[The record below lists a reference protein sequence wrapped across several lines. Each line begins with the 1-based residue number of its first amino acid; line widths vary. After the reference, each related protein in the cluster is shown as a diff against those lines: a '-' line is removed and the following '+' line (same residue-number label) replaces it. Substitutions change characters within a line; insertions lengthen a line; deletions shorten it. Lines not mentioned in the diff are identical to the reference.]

1 VANEPSA
8 ATAHSYAVND
18 LPALT
23 GLGRTRIFQAIS
35 DGRLVAR
42 KFGRR
47 TIVLRTDL
55 DAFLQNLE
63 SAR

>member
-1 VANEPSA
+1 MANEPNA
-8 ATAHSYAVND
+8 GTAHSYAVND

-35 DGRLVAR
+35 EGRLVAR

-47 TIVLRTDL
+47 TIVLRSDL
-55 DAFLQNLE
+55 DAFLHNLE